1 MSKAPASG
9 AATARG
15 KADASSRKR
24 AVSAKAAHG
33 DGRLSLTIEVPYVTR
48 VEGHGNIVID
58 MREGKLITSHLEVV
72 EPPRY
77 FEAMIKGFS
86 YMDIALITSRI
97 CGICSVGHQMTSL
110 KATEKALSIPVS
122 EQTMLLRK
130 LLVYG
135 ATMQSHVLHIFFLA
149 APDLLGVPSVVP
161 LAASHPDVV
170 KMALRM
176 KKLSND
182 ICDRLGGRT
191 IHPVRLVPGG
201 FTRLPSLSDLKWIRD
216 MLTNQMVPD
225 AKASLELLK
234 NLAGKFPDFE
244 RETEYVGLRDRGE
257 YAFYDGQIASTDTG
271 LTPVDDYLSITNEF
285 VVTHSTAKH
294 CRHVRSSYF
303 VGALGRLNNNFDLL
317 NPMARSVADQL
328 GLRPIIKNPFLN
340 TAAQLVE
347 TVHVVEE
354 SLKILDRLMAQGIK
368 EEKPA
373 APEKLREGRGAE
385 ATEVPRGILF
395 HDYTYDNR
403 GQVVKANC
411 IIPTTQN
418 TQCIDDDMKE
428 LVPWMI
434 EKGMSEEQMTLTLEM
449 LVRAYDP
456 CISCSVHFLEVEF
469 RK

>member
-1 MSKAPASG
+1 MSKT
-9 AATARG
+9 TA
-15 KADASSRKR
+15 KR
-24 AVSAKAAHG
+24 AVPPV
-33 DGRLSLTIEVPYVTR
+33 SLEIRVPYVTR

-58 MREGKLITSHLEVV
+58 MKEGKLVTSHLEVV

-77 FEAMIKGFS
+77 FEAMIKGYS
-86 YMDIALITSRI
+86 YNDIALITSRI

-110 KATEKALSIPVS
+110 KATEKALGIPVS
-122 EQTMLLRK
+122 EQTVLLRK
-130 LLVYG
+130 LLTYG
-135 ATMQSHVLHIFFLA
+135 ATMQSHILHIYFLA

-161 LAASHPDVV
+161 LATSHPDVV

-191 IHPVRLVPGG
+191 IHPIRLVPGG
-201 FTRLPSLSDLKWIRD
+201 FTRLPSTGDLKWIRD
-216 MLTNQMVPD
+216 MLANQMVPD
-225 AKASLELLK
+225 AKASLEILK
-234 NLAGKFPDFE
+234 SLAGKFPAFE
-244 RETEYVGLRDRGE
+244 RETEYIGLRDDGE
-257 YAFYDGQIASTDTG
+257 YAFYDGKIASTDTG
-271 LTPVDDYLSITNEF
+271 LAPVDDYLSVTNEY
-285 VVTHSTAKH
+285 VVPHSTSKH
-294 CRHVRSSYF
+294 CRHARSSYF
-303 VGALGRLNNNFDLL
+303 VGALGRFNNNFDKL
-317 NPMARSVADQL
+317 NPMARSVADAL
-328 GLRPIIKNPFLN
+328 SLKPVVKNPFLN
-340 TAAQLVE
+340 TAVQLVE

-354 SLKILDRLMAQGIK
+354 SLKILDGMIPRGIR

-373 APEKLREGRGAE
+373 VPEKLREGRGAE

-418 TQCIDDDMKE
+418 TQSIDDDMTE

-434 EKGMSEEQMTLTLEM
+434 DQGMSKEQMTLTLEM

-456 CISCSVHFLEVEF
+456 CISCSVHFLDVEF
-469 RK
+469 RE

>member
-1 MSKAPASG
+1 MSKTTS
-9 AATARG
+9 TT
-15 KADASSRKR
+15 S
-24 AVSAKAAHG
+24 
-33 DGRLSLTIEVPYVTR
+33 LSITVPYVTR

-58 MREGKLITSHLEVV
+58 MREGKLVTSHLEVV

-77 FEAMIKGFS
+77 FEAMIKGYPYS
-86 YMDIALITSRI
+86 DIALITSRI

-110 KATEKALSIPVS
+110 KATEKALGIPVS
-122 EQTMLLRK
+122 EQTVLLRK

-135 ATMQSHVLHIFFLA
+135 ATMQSHVLHIYFLA

-161 LAASHPDVV
+161 LAKTHPDAV

-182 ICDRLGGRT
+182 ICDKLGGRT
-191 IHPVRLVPGG
+191 IHPNRLVPGG
-201 FTRLPSLSDLKWIRD
+201 FTRLPSMDDLKWIKE
-216 MLTNQMVPD
+216 MLEKQMVPD
-225 AKASLELLK
+225 AKASLALLAT
-234 NLAGKFPDFE
+234 LAPKFPAFQ
-244 RETEYVGLRDRGE
+244 RETEYIGLRTDGE

-271 LTPVDDYLSITNEF
+271 LTSVDGYLGITNEF
-285 VVTHSTAKH
+285 IVPHSTSKH
-294 CRHVRSSYF
+294 CKHARSSYF
-303 VGALGRLNNNFDLL
+303 VGALGRFNNNFDKL
-317 NPMARSVADQL
+317 NPLARTVADEL
-328 GLRPIIKNPFLN
+328 GLKPVVKNPFLN
-340 TAAQLVE
+340 TAVQLVE

-354 SLKILDRLMAQGIK
+354 SLKLLDALLSRGIK
-368 EEKPA
+368 EEAPIV
-373 APEKLREGRGAE
+373 PEKLREGRGAE

-434 EKGMSEEQMTLTLEM
+434 GKGMSKEQMTLTLEM

-469 RK
+469 RE

>member
-1 MSKAPASG
+1 MSNATASG
-9 AATARG
+9 GPR
-15 KADASSRKR
+15 
-24 AVSAKAAHG
+24 VS
-33 DGRLSLTIEVPYVTR
+33 LNIEVPYVTR

-58 MREGKLITSHLEVV
+58 MREGRLITSHLEVV

-86 YMDIALITSRI
+86 YTDIALITSRI

-110 KATEKALSIPVS
+110 KATEKALGIRVT
-122 EQTMLLRK
+122 EQTVALRK
-130 LLVYG
+130 LLTYG

-161 LAASHPDVV
+161 LAASHADVV

-191 IHPVRLVPGG
+191 IHPNRLVPGG
-201 FTRLPSLSDLKWIRD
+201 FTRMPSMADLGWIRD
-216 MLTNQMVPD
+216 MLVNQMVPD
-225 AKASLELLK
+225 AQTSLELLK
-234 NLAGKFPDFE
+234 TLAGKFPAFE
-244 RETEYVGLRDRGE
+244 RETEYVGLRDKSE
-257 YAFYDGQIASTDTG
+257 YAFYDGMIASTDTG
-271 LTPVDDYLSITNEF
+271 LTPVEDYLSVTNEF
-285 VVTHSTAKH
+285 IVPYSTAKH
-294 CRHVRSSYF
+294 CRHARSSYF

-317 NPMARSVADQL
+317 NPMARDVADQL
-328 GLRPIIKNPFLN
+328 GLKPVVKNPFLN
-340 TAAQLVE
+340 SAAQLVE

-354 SLKILDRLMAQGIK
+354 SLKILDQLLARGIK
-368 EEKPA
+368 DEKPVV
-373 APEKLREGRGAE
+373 PEKLREGRGAE

-418 TQCIDDDMKE
+418 TQSIDDDMKE

-434 EKGMSEEQMTLTLEM
+434 DRGMSQEQMTLTLEM

-456 CISCSVHFLEVEF
+456 CISCSVHFLDVEF

>member
-1 MSKAPASG
+1 MSD
-9 AATARG
+9 TT
-15 KADASSRKR
+15 
-24 AVSAKAAHG
+24 
-33 DGRLSLTIEVPYVTR
+33 LSITVPYVTR

-58 MREGKLITSHLEVV
+58 MKNGKLLTSHLEVV

-77 FEAMIKGFS
+77 FEAMVKG
-86 YMDIALITSRI
+86 YPYTDIALITSRI

-110 KATEKALSIPVS
+110 KATEKALGIRVS
-122 EQTMLLRK
+122 EQTVLLRK

-135 ATMQSHVLHIFFLA
+135 ATMQSHILHIYFLA

-161 LAASHPDVV
+161 LATSHPDVV

-191 IHPVRLVPGG
+191 IHPNRLVPGG
-201 FTRLPSLSDLKWIRD
+201 FTKLPTEADLKWIRD
-216 MLTNQMVPD
+216 MLVNQMVPD
-225 AKASLELLK
+225 AKASLALLAS
-234 NLAGKFPDFE
+234 LAPKFPAFE
-244 RETEYVGLRDRGE
+244 RGTEYIGLRAEGE
-257 YAFYDGQIASTDTG
+257 YAFYDGAIASTDTG
-271 LTPVDDYLSITNEF
+271 LTPVDDYLSVTNEF
-285 VVTHSTAKH
+285 VVPHSTSKH
-294 CRHVRSSYF
+294 CKHARSSYF
-303 VGALGRLNNNFDLL
+303 VGALGRFNNNFDRL
-317 NPMARSVADQL
+317 NPLARQAAGTL
-328 GLRPIIKNPFLN
+328 GLEPVVKNPFLN

-347 TVHVVEE
+347 TFHVVEE
-354 SLKILDRLMAQGIK
+354 SLKLLDALLTQGLK
-368 EEKPA
+368 DEKPV
-373 APEKLREGRGAE
+373 APGKLREGRGAE

-428 LVPWMI
+428 LVPWMLG
-434 EKGMSEEQMTLTLEM
+434 KGMSKEQMTLTLEM

-456 CISCSVHFLEVEF
+456 CISCSVHFLDVEF
-469 RK
+469 RE

>member
-1 MSKAPASG
+1 
-9 AATARG
+9 
-15 KADASSRKR
+15 
-24 AVSAKAAHG
+24 
-33 DGRLSLTIEVPYVTR
+33 
-48 VEGHGNIVID
+48 GNIVID

-86 YMDIALITSRI
+86 YVDIALITSRI

-110 KATEKALSIPVS
+110 KATEKALGIPVTD
-122 EQTMLLRK
+122 QTVVLRK
-130 LLVYG
+130 LLTYG
-135 ATMQSHVLHIFFLA
+135 ATMQSHLLHIFFLA

-182 ICDRLGGRT
+182 ICDKLGGRT
-191 IHPVRLVPGG
+191 IHPNRLVPGG
-201 FTRLPSLSDLKWIRD
+201 FTKLPTTADLKWIRD
-216 MLTNQMVPD
+216 MLVTQMVPD
-225 AKASLELLK
+225 AKTSLELLK
-234 NLAGKFPDFE
+234 TLAGKFPAFE
-244 RETEYVGLRDRGE
+244 RETEYVGLRDKSE
-257 YAFYDGQIASTDTG
+257 YGFYDGQIASTDTG

-285 VVTHSTAKH
+285 VVPHSTAKH
-294 CRHVRSSYF
+294 CRHARSSYF

-317 NPMARSVADQL
+317 NPLARKAADEL
-328 GLRPIIKNPFLN
+328 GLKPVVKNPFLN
-340 TAAQLVE
+340 SAAQLVE
-347 TVHVVEE
+347 TFHVVEE
-354 SLKILDRLMAQGIK
+354 SLKLLDQLIARGVRD
-368 EEKPA
+368 EKPVV
-373 APEKLREGRGAE
+373 PDKLREGRGAE

-418 TQCIDDDMKE
+418 TQSIDDDMKE

-434 EKGMSEEQMTLTLEM
+434 TKGMTQDQMTLTLEM

-456 CISCSVHFLEVEF
+456 CISCSVHFLDVEF